1 MGGGAADHRRIRL
14 FGCDN
19 VDPVSCSGCLCGA
32 RPGGYPV
39 TMETM
44 HRRLAGSEF
53 EVLPDAWHMSVF
65 TDLDRLV
72 DLLNR

>member
-1 MGGGAADHRRIRL
+1 MGGGAAGHRRIRL

-19 VDPVSCSGCLCGA
+19 VDPVSAVVVSA
-32 RPGGYPV
+32 EHDPVSDPV